1 MLGRGAYG
9 VSFLEVDAVQEVD
22 LGQIFQPKEKKLI
35 ETAETAPNFGLVNY
49 TALIQTFSLMG
60 SMGV

>member
-1 MLGRGAYG
+1 
-9 VSFLEVDAVQEVD
+9 VSFLEVDTVQEVD

-49 TALIQTFSLMG
+49 TSLIQTFSLMG